1 MFNQIQDMLW
11 ILSPVLRASVIFAIG
26 AYTRMICIR
35 NSWGDPWTHAATAVF
50 LTLCFFVSALL
61 AVYLGVNL

>member
-1 MFNQIQDMLW
+1 MFNQIQDALW

-35 NSWGDPWTHAATAVF
+35 NSWGDPWTHAATATF
-50 LTLCFFVSALL
+50 LALCFLLSGVL
-61 AVYLGVNL
+61 AVVLGVKL